1 MDPITANV
9 NQNIDEYIDGLVAQC
24 LQAPG
29 IVNLPP
35 DQKNEFAKDV
45 EDYLTQVSLEA
56 LVNKLNSEQLSQIE
70 KLEPASPEMIA
81 KVQQLSAQIPGF
93 ADELEKKFQA
103 TVAYIKQNSKIPE
116 ITE

>member
-1 MDPITANV
+1 MDPITTNV

-35 DQKNEFAKDV
+35 DQKSEFTKDV
-45 EDYLTQVSLEA
+45 EDYLTQVLLEA

-70 KLEPASPEMIA
+70 NLEPASPEMA
-81 KVQQLSAQIPGF
+81 EKVQQLAAQIPGF
-93 ADELEKKFQA
+93 ANELENKFHA
-103 TVAYIKQNSKIPE
+103 AVTYIKQNSQIPAA
-116 ITE
+116 